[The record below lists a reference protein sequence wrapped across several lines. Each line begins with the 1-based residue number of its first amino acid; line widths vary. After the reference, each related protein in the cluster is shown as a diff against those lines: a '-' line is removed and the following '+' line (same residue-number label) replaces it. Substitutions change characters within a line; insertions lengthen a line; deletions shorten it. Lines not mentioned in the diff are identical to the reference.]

1 MAAPRPVVGH
11 RSTTF
16 ERYARHRGDHKERA
30 RRSSTDR
37 STRTGGT
44 APGAMSSADHGRLT
58 GDTHGEEGPQMS
70 YQAYLDAI
78 EAKTG
83 RTPQQLLDEA
93 AERGFGPTTK
103 ASVVLDW
110 LRDDYALGRGHAM
123 ALYGV
128 LKNGPVVPGKH
139 VGSSGSHRDDS
150 PTLRLDGTG
159 AR

>member
-1 MAAPRPVVGH
+1 
-11 RSTTF
+11 
-16 ERYARHRGDHKERA
+16 
-30 RRSSTDR
+30 
-37 STRTGGT
+37 
-44 APGAMSSADHGRLT
+44 
-58 GDTHGEEGPQMS
+58 MS

-110 LRDDYALGRGHAM
+110 LRDDHGLGRGHAM

-128 LKNGPVVPGKH
+128 LKNGPTISEKH

-150 PTLRLDGTG
+150 ATLRLDGTG